1 MSGEVQV
8 VQMGEI
14 NVGAAIKQGVEVLK
28 QNFVL
33 LLVTTSITVLISG
46 FTGTFLLGPMMM
58 GMFYI
63 CDKLVLG
70 GTPKAE
76 IGDLFAGF
84 SFIVPGI
91 VLDVLGDSGALI
103 CGVGVVITLPVATW
117 AMMRIVDTKMSL
129 GDALKDAVRFIFT
142 EKNYSFVLLHFVA
155 GVLASLG
162 VILCGVG
169 LFATLPLF
177 FVIPACAYRQ
187 IYPQG
192 K

>member
-1 MSGEVQV
+1 MSEEIQV
-8 VQMGEI
+8 RKNAI
-14 NVGAAIKQGVEVLK
+14 NIGDAIKQGFEILK

-33 LLVTTSITVLISG
+33 LLVTAAITVLVSG
-46 FTGTFLLGPMMM
+46 FTGTLLLGPMMM

-63 CDKLVLG
+63 CDKLILG
-70 GTPKAE
+70 GSPKPE

-91 VLDVLGDSGALI
+91 VLDIIGDVGALV
-103 CGVGVVITLPVATW
+103 CGVGILITLPVASW

-129 GDALKDAVRFIFT
+129 GDALKDAIRFVFT
-142 EKNYSFVLLHFVA
+142 EKNYSFILLHFVA
-155 GVLASLG
+155 GLLASIGAL
-162 VILCGVG
+162 LCGIGV
-169 LFATLPLF
+169 FATLPLF

-187 IYPQG
+187 VYPLG